1 MLTVV
6 HAQSPRRIE
15 RCAELGREPSDGESA
30 FPRSEFLI
38 RVRCKRKKNYRW
50 ASIKPCLGAQG
61 SQIRADWRLEPSAA
75 LSRSLWNLYR
85 RENLGWVALLQRS
98 FLQGIKGMSRD
109 PVSDHHENNSR
120 VCCGDALLL
129 LVSDGRCAR
138 PVGQRRRRGRR

>member
-30 FPRSEFLI
+30 FPRSEFLV

-50 ASIKPCLGAQG
+50 ALIKPCLGAQG

-75 LSRSLWNLYR
+75 AIVSITLESLSPGKFRMGCFAS
-85 RENLGWVALLQRS
+85 EV
-98 FLQGIKGMSRD
+98 
-109 PVSDHHENNSR
+109 
-120 VCCGDALLL
+120 L
-129 LVSDGRCAR
+129 LVAGNKGNVAVPSE
-138 PVGQRRRRGRR
+138 